1 MAAGAPPA
9 LFSAQTHGSVMM
21 TFSGDR
27 ERLDV
32 LDERYRL
39 EEVLGR
45 GGMAE
50 VHRSRDLVLDRD
62 VAVKVLRDSVDDVDR
77 ERFVGEARTL
87 AGLSHVNLVTVLDAG
102 ITAER
107 PFLVMELVRGRT
119 LADALGD
126 GPLPP
131 DRVAAL
137 GAQLAAALAYA
148 HGRGVVHRDVK
159 PANVLVDEE
168 GRVKLAD
175 FGIAKLLGET
185 VRHTQT
191 GTTIGTAA
199 YLSPEQV
206 QGQPVSGASD
216 VYSLGLV
223 LLEALT
229 GVRAYPGSATE
240 AALARLHRAPEIPAQ
255 LPAPWRA
262 LLAEMTSLDPSQRP
276 TAEVLAE
283 RLAGGL
289 PDEVSV
295 DATADPGGTTQ
306 VLPTPSF
313 DAAPPVIDRAGDA
326 ITRGVRH
333 GWRRVV
339 EAPEHHKGV
348 AAAVLLIVLLIVVA
362 ALAAGGSG
370 PSADDDLPARTPAEM
385 RQPLQDLHDAVEDR

>member
-1 MAAGAPPA
+1 
-9 LFSAQTHGSVMM
+9 MM
-21 TFSGDR
+21 TSPGDLDR
-27 ERLDV
+27 SDV

-39 EEVLGR
+39 DEVLGR
-45 GGMAE
+45 GGMAQ

-107 PFLVMELVRGRT
+107 PYLVMELVRGRT
-119 LADALGD
+119 LADALRD
-126 GPLPP
+126 GPLTP
-131 DRVAAL
+131 DRAASL

-148 HGRGVVHRDVK
+148 HGRGIVHRDVK
-159 PANVLVDEE
+159 PANVLVDEQ

-175 FGIAKLLGET
+175 FGIAKLLGDT

-206 QGQPVSGASD
+206 QGQPVDGASD

-240 AALARLHRAPEIPAQ
+240 AALARLHRAPEVPDDLPPA
-255 LPAPWRA
+255 WRA
-262 LLAEMTSLDPSQRP
+262 LLAEMTTLDPAHRP
-276 TAEVLAE
+276 AADAVAE
-283 RLAGGL
+283 RLGQGL
-289 PDEVSV
+289 PDAVSV
-295 DATADPGGTTQ
+295 AAPADPGGTTQ
-306 VLPTPSF
+306 VLPTPSY
-313 DAAPPVIDRAGDA
+313 DEAAPSAIDRAGDA
-326 ITRGVRH
+326 ITRGAQR

-348 AAAVLLIVLLIVVA
+348 GAAVLLILLLIVVA
-362 ALAAGGSG
+362 AFAAGGSG
-370 PSADDDLPARTPAEM
+370 SDTDDDLPARTPTEM
-385 RQPLQDLHDAVEDR
+385 RQPLQDLHDAVEGR